1 MCWTHYK
8 LPTYLTL
15 WPTDVQDVAYLWS
28 AACAAQIPAI
38 KLSDK
43 TGDERLR
50 ARIPWLTR
58 CPRGNNRQA
67 VAALPKAGRA
77 GLLLYQLAEAPLRRL
92 SIQRP
97 YWLLASQSSTRR

>member
-28 AACAAQIPAI
+28 AACAVQIPAI

-50 ARIPWLTR
+50 ARVPWLTR

-67 VAALPKAGRA
+67 VAGATQGRA
-77 GLLLYQLAEAPLRRL
+77 RRAAVPSSSPRLHFVAYQFRGRL
-92 SIQRP
+92 GS
-97 YWLLASQSSTRR
+97 